1 MARCPHCEREV
12 EPEFRFCPGC
22 AEPLRLKLVEFF
34 LGADPEEHRSL
45 RVSRYLET
53 GRVRFSVWDET
64 GTVRGAVSLDED
76 EAERLAEFVGPT
88 RQRRRERL
96 LEDLRAAF
104 ARR

>member
-1 MARCPHCEREV
+1 V

-76 EAERLAEFVGPT
+76 EAERLAEFVGAT

>member
-12 EPEFRFCPGC
+12 EAEFRFCPGC

-34 LGADPEEHRSL
+34 PGADAEENRSL

-64 GTVRGAVSLDED
+64 GTVRGAVSLDDD
-76 EAERLAEFVGPT
+76 EAERLAAFVGPT
-88 RQRRRERL
+88 RRLRERL

>member
-1 MARCPHCEREV
+1 MARCPHCEHEV

-34 LGADPEEHRSL
+34 PGADPDENRSL

-64 GTVRGAVSLDED
+64 GTVRGAVSLDDD
-76 EAERLAEFVGPT
+76 EAERLSAFVGPA
-88 RQRRRERL
+88 RRLRERL
-96 LEDLRAAF
+96 LDDLRAAF
-104 ARR
+104 VRR